1 MLLDKLQKITID
13 YVSQLPK
20 EDADYCLKIES
31 DYQTQTEQL
40 RAIHALAHKI
50 GVFETVDG
58 LDTLQRKN
66 AITYIKTVYNHFTY
80 KYNIPL
86 RDLFDYYERDFTPN
100 LQDMIK
106 HILSQLGGMSLSEKS
121 YQEMVNDFKS
131 LLVRY
136 EGRPDFEVK
145 GNTLTYHTCFVRAD
159 YYGYGYQNQTET
171 IKKMRL
177 IKYLDSLAWSQ
188 IYKYYQL
195 NYYSTKNG
203 NPFDL
208 LELDGEWLK
217 SIKQFKNGKVQIKFI
232 STTKLQ
238 EFMALMGL

>member
-1 MLLDKLQKITID
+1 MLLEKLQTITID
-13 YVSQLPK
+13 YVSQLPT
-20 EDADYCLKIES
+20 EDAEYCLQLES
-31 DYQTQTEQL
+31 DYKAQTEQL
-40 RAIHALAHKI
+40 RAIQDLAHKI

-58 LDTLQRKN
+58 LDSLQRKN

-86 RDLFDYYERDFTPN
+86 RDLHEYYERDFIPN

-106 HILSQLGGMSLSEKS
+106 HILSQLGGVSLADKS
-121 YQEMVNDFKS
+121 YQEMIGDFKN

-136 EGRPDFEVK
+136 DGTHDFETR

-188 IYKYYQL
+188 IYNHYQL
-195 NYYSTKNG
+195 NCYSIRDID
-203 NPFDL
+203 PFEL
-208 LELDGEWLK
+208 LELDGDWLQ

-232 STTKLQ
+232 SATKLQ